1 MGVLVSPVS
10 RVRRRQFVKTAA
22 LEQVVKR
29 AHGYLRAGYCIHLE
43 GPTGIGKTTL
53 AMHLADCQD
62 RPMLLVLGGHNLA
75 VCGEFDQHSSWLK
88 LACHQ
93 GLTLVYDG
101 FNRSRPETNTRL
113 LSVLEERV
121 LILAG
126 EQGPECVPVHPD
138 FRVIFTSDSG
148 DYCGTYSSSNALID
162 RVITIRLPEPSSL
175 AQRQILERV
184 GLSPEAATLVIEIVH
199 QFFQQVF
206 PEGGASLRPYLM
218 IAEVCHQQGI
228 EVAADNAE
236 FRQVCR
242 DVLLSRSVQS
252 PVDANEM
259 LWELFNRLS
268 KQVPRCQA
276 APTLKPAEY

>member
-29 AHGYLRAGYCIHLE
+29 AQGYLRAGYCIHLE

-53 AMHLADCQD
+53 AMHLADGQD
-62 RPMLLVLGGHNLA
+62 QPMLLVLGGHNLA
-75 VCGEFDQHSSWLK
+75 VCCEFGQHSSSLTS
-88 LACHQ
+88 ACHR
-93 GLTLVYDG
+93 GLTLVYDE
-101 FNRSRPETNTRL
+101 FNRSRPETNTML

-126 EQGPECVPVHPD
+126 EQGPEYIPVHPD
-138 FRVIFTSDSG
+138 FRVILTSDSG
-148 DYCGTYSSSNALID
+148 DYCGTYSPPNALID
-162 RVITIRLPEPSSL
+162 RVITIRLPEPSRL
-175 AQRQILERV
+175 AQRQILEQV
-184 GLSPEAATLVIEIVH
+184 GLSPEAAILIIEIVH
-199 QFFQQVF
+199 RFFQQVF
-206 PEGGASLRPYLM
+206 PEGRASLRPYLM

-228 EVAADNAE
+228 TIAADNAA

-252 PVDANEM
+252 PIDANEM

>member
-1 MGVLVSPVS
+1 M
-10 RVRRRQFVKTAA
+10 
-22 LEQVVKR
+22 
-29 AHGYLRAGYCIHLE
+29 
-43 GPTGIGKTTL
+43 
-53 AMHLADCQD
+53 
-62 RPMLLVLGGHNLA
+62 
-75 VCGEFDQHSSWLK
+75 
-88 LACHQ
+88 
-93 GLTLVYDG
+93 
-101 FNRSRPETNTRL
+101 
-113 LSVLEERV
+113 
-121 LILAG
+121 
-126 EQGPECVPVHPD
+126 
-138 FRVIFTSDSG
+138 
-148 DYCGTYSSSNALID
+148 
-162 RVITIRLPEPSSL
+162 
-175 AQRQILERV
+175 